1 MVEVMHDVLLE
12 ATKAAFACANFIDV
26 SVNEVT
32 TIDNTQWL
40 SIHLYMVQGWKKI
53 PILLCVESIRA
64 STTLNTIFGLMIKG
78 LLEFCG
84 LGLEEL
90 ARKLVNMGCNGSFV
104 FQGHQIGVTMEFKEV
119 VAPFMNGTLCF
130 AHKTNL
136 AMIILSNLPF
146 VHQLEGVLQNLYV
159 FFTHSLKKFLEF

>member
-1 MVEVMHDVLLE
+1 MV
-12 ATKAAFACANFIDV
+12 
-26 SVNEVT
+26 
-32 TIDNTQWL
+32 
-40 SIHLYMVQGWKKI
+40 
-53 PILLCVESIRA
+53 
-64 STTLNTIFGLMIKG
+64 KG

-119 VAPFMNGTLCF
+119 VAPFMNGTHCF
-130 AHKTNL
+130 AHKTSL

-159 FFTHSLKKFLEF
+159 FFTHSLKKFLEFQKLANLINIKKQVITKCENLLDFHAFLNKMGVC